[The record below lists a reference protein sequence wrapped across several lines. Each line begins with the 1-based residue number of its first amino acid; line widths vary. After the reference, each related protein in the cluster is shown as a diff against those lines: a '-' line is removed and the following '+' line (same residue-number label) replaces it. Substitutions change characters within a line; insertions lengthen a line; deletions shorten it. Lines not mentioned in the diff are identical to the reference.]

1 MTLDADQRR
10 ALALLAKC
18 GPRGV
23 PQSLLID
30 AHGFA
35 LHVLID
41 LRVAGLASTIVQRLR
56 AGGTTIE
63 VARLVIT
70 DAGRRTLAHHGCHG
84 SS

>member
-1 MTLDADQRR
+1 MLN
-10 ALALLAKC
+10 KC

-35 LHVLID
+35 LRVLID
-41 LRVAGLASTIVQRLR
+41 LRTAGLASTIVQRLR

-70 DAGRRTLAHHGCHG
+70 DAGRQAVAG
-84 SS
+84 